1 MFKKNGSASLAI
13 ACISLL
19 LSIVCL
25 GMLLGQGQPAASSS
39 DAADNTKAQYVM
51 YVGTNDKDTY
61 KAEVSSEEAKK
72 IVDETCLKYF
82 EGYTLQEARGAWTD
96 GKNNLTHEYTL
107 VCYFDDADINM
118 VHKAADELIT
128 KLNQN
133 SILIEKDMI
142 EMEFY
147 SNSN

>member
-1 MFKKNGSASLAI
+1 
-13 ACISLL
+13 
-19 LSIVCL
+19 
-25 GMLLGQGQPAASSS
+25 
-39 DAADNTKAQYVM
+39 
-51 YVGTNDKDTY
+51 KDTY

-133 SILIEKDMI
+133 SILIEKDRI

-147 SNSN
+147 SNSHESPPLTKLTTRGKRSSSLAPFGLPRIPQCVAKRLLRPATRLCQAGRRAG